1 MPSTFVSRLSPVL
14 LALSIGLMLAMVCS
28 QESPTS
34 KRQDLTQFSQNM
46 RLLSAE
52 QINSRTLTLAA
63 EIGDFSK

>member
-1 MPSTFVSRLSPVL
+1 MPSEFVSRLSPVL
-14 LALSIGLMLAMVCS
+14 LALSIGLMLAMVWS

-34 KRQDLTQFSQNM
+34 KPQDLTHFSQNM